1 MAQMSIDRFFAALRM
16 TKGKKLFLTKFVSMI
31 NKLIR
36 SFGYAFKGL
45 AYATKS
51 QLNFRI
57 HLFASVIAI
66 VLGFTLN
73 VTTTEWLWI
82 SLSIAIVLLTELIN
96 TGIETLTDLVSPDY
110 NEKAGHVK
118 DICAGAVVVAAC
130 FALITGVI
138 IFLPK
143 IIFVFHHAA

>member
-1 MAQMSIDRFFAALRM
+1 
-16 TKGKKLFLTKFVSMI
+16 MI
-31 NKLIR
+31 KKLIR

-57 HLFASVIAI
+57 HLFAALIAI
-66 VLGFTLN
+66 ALGLTLKIAIS
-73 VTTTEWLWI
+73 EWLWI
-82 SLSIAIVLLTELIN
+82 FLSIAIVLLTELTN
-96 TGIETLTDLVSPDY
+96 TGIETLTDLVSPEY

-118 DICAGAVVVAAC
+118 DICAGAVVVAAG
-130 FALITGVI
+130 FALITGII

-143 IIFVFHHAA
+143 VILIFHHAA

>member
-1 MAQMSIDRFFAALRM
+1 MLRM
-16 TKGKKLFLTKFVSMI
+16 TKERISFLTKFDAMI
-31 NKLIR
+31 KKLIR

-66 VLGFTLN
+66 ALGFTLN
-73 VTTTEWLWI
+73 IATTEWLWI
-82 SLSIAIVLLTELIN
+82 ALSIAIVLLTELTN

-130 FALITGVI
+130 FALITGIV

-143 IIFVFHHAA
+143 LILVFHHAA